1 MNKYLALVGALAV
14 MTAAAPAHAD
24 NRGGSWYMGASGD
37 VTKPRNSTITGT
49 STGTADYGFSSG
61 GDLAFGYE
69 PEAFNSSTGDV
80 RAEIEGGY
88 HALGLNKVVVGGVPN
103 ASPKGDMKI
112 MTIMANAYYDFH
124 TSTPFTPYIGGGVG
138 DAAISFPKGNGFG
151 NTGGSDRKIAYQ
163 VIRLSRCRPRT
174 GRSDI
179 AIWVPG
185 RRSSGPR
192 ADIFHPT
199 RSAPAARSL
208 ASGTIFNEE
217 RAAQAFISSPP
228 YFFSLKKWS
237 TL

>member
-163 VIRLSRCRPRT
+163 AMTGISYTPESMPSTDWSFGYRYLGTGAPQFRT
-174 GRSDI
+174 AG
-179 AIWVPG
+179 G
-185 RRSSGPR
+185 
-192 ADIFHPT
+192 H
-199 RSAPAARSL
+199 
-208 ASGTIFNEE
+208 
-217 RAAQAFISSPP
+217 ISSNA
-228 YFFSLKKWS
+228 LS
-237 TL
+237 TSSAELGFRYHF